1 MSCARAVYVTRP
13 VPPLASLVAFPLAI
27 ACALAAL
34 ATLGLA
40 AARMAGGPDDDM
52 RAAGR
57 GLVRHGAVVFVLLGS
72 VMAATDHVAT
82 VARLGYLL
90 VFATWGAGAI
100 VGGVV
105 LSRRPGARSPRR
117 RTRAAGVAAVATSPT
132 RPRPRG
138 GPSSSATSPRGSAG
152 ASASPRTTD
161 AARPAPR
168 RRRPV

>member
-57 GLVRHGAVVFVLLGS
+57 GLVRHGAVVLVLLGC
-72 VMAATDHVAT
+72 VMAATDHVTT

-105 LSRRPGARSPRR
+105 LSRRPGRSEPPEEDEGGGGGGGRDEPDPPPPPWWPEFER
-117 RTRAAGVAAVATSPT
+117 DLAAWQRGRERVPT
-132 RPRPRG
+132 HH
-138 GPSSSATSPRGSAG
+138 
-152 ASASPRTTD
+152 
-161 AARPAPR
+161 
-168 RRRPV
+168 